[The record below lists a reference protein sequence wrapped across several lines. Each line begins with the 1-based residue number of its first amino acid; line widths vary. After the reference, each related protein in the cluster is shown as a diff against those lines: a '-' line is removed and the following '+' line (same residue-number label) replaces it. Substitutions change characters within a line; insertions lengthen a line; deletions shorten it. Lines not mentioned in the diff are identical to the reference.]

1 MEKYPTNPLAV
12 GESNVGCNRIF
23 EKVNLEGISPARK
36 ISADIYL
43 GTLEWLRGVKDGLK
57 WWEFVPADGGDEQ
70 EIWGAGMSCW
80 SIESPLYT
88 AL

>member
-12 GESNVGCNRIF
+12 GESNVGCQRIF
-23 EKVNLEGISPARK
+23 ELVNLEGNFPRPK
-36 ISADIYL
+36 NKCRYL
-43 GTLEWLRGVKDGLK
+43 FGNVGMLRGVKDGLK

-80 SIESPLYT
+80 SI
-88 AL
+88 